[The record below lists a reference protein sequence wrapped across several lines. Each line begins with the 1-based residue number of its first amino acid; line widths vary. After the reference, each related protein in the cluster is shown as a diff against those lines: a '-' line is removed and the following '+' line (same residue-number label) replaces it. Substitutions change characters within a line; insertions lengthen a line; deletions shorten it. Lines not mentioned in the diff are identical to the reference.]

1 MLNRDGIWSKAV
13 EKLTAEHLIEDY
25 SPREREILARVEE
38 VLPTLAARA
47 GAMDRDGYL
56 DVENVKLLSE
66 AGLLGLVVPERY
78 GGLGGGLRE
87 WVGACFAIGTVC
99 PSTALAYFFHLT
111 SASRGNLSLRAI
123 EADLYNAREAPVVR
137 AFAEKV
143 LHTMGRDRQ
152 WLANFASESVK
163 SEAAAITITTKATRV
178 EGGWELNG
186 TKSFGCATGI
196 ADKYLVAA
204 SLDGI
209 DDASGLCTFMVNRG
223 AAGTRGRIKWNALGM
238 RGTATEGLVLER
250 VFVAEEDALAIPGS
264 FVKMCSQ
271 SRTGFVGNQ
280 VAASSIYLGAA
291 FAIYHTALRSM
302 RERKFEDTGR
312 PLGTGPYQQ
321 QLIGDM
327 YADLNTAILWARR
340 MIEIETAEPPIL
352 PEEEVMPFWRT
363 CKGQVA
369 EYSFKVTQH
378 ALKLA
383 GTAGTL
389 FDTPFSRALRD
400 VAMGLVQAFPAE
412 RGRLEAA
419 QMLVEGTSQTA
430 FAPLKQ

>member
-1 MLNRDGIWSKAV
+1 MSR
-13 EKLTAEHLIEDY
+13 LTAEYLIEDLNA
-25 SPREREILARVEE
+25 RERANLQRVEQ
-38 VLPTLAARA
+38 VLPELAKRS
-47 GAMDRDGYL
+47 GDMDRDSYL
-56 DVENVKLLSE
+56 DPENVRLLSE
-66 AGLLGLVVPERY
+66 SGLLGLVVPEEY

-87 WVGACFAIGTVC
+87 WAGASFAIGTVC

-111 SASRGNLSLRAI
+111 SASRGNLNLKAI
-123 EADLYNAREAPVVR
+123 DAGLYDGDEEPAVRE
-137 AFAEKV
+137 FAEKI
-143 LHTMGRDRQ
+143 LYTMGRDRR

-163 SEAAAITITTKATRV
+163 SEASAITITTKATRID
-178 EGGWELNG
+178 GGWELNG

-196 ADKYLVAA
+196 ADSYLVAA

-209 DDASGLCTFMVNRG
+209 DDASGLCTFMVDRG
-223 AAGTRGRIKWNALGM
+223 APGTRGRIEWNALGM
-238 RGTATEGLVLER
+238 RGTATEGLVLEN
-250 VFVAEEDALAIPGS
+250 VFVPEGNALALPGS

-280 VAASSIYLGAA
+280 VAASSIYLGGA
-291 FAIYHTALRSM
+291 FSVYHTALRSM
-302 RERKFEDTGR
+302 RERKFQDTGR
-312 PLGTGPYQQ
+312 PLGTGPYQR

-327 YADLNTAILWARR
+327 YADLNTALLWARR
-340 MIEIETAEPPIL
+340 MIDIETAEPPIV
-352 PEEEVMPFWRT
+352 PQEEVMPFWRT

-389 FDTPFSRALRD
+389 FGTPFSRALRD

-412 RGRLEAA
+412 RGRLETA
-419 QMLVEGTSQTA
+419 QLLVEGSEQLSFGA
-430 FAPLKQ
+430 LRK

>member
-1 MLNRDGIWSKAV
+1 MDR
-13 EKLTAEHLIEDY
+13 LTAEHLIEDC
-25 SPREREILARVEE
+25 SPRERAILERVEA
-38 VLPTLAARA
+38 VLPALAERS
-47 GAMDRDGYL
+47 GDMDRDGFL
-56 DVENVKLLSE
+56 ATENVQTLSE
-66 AGLLGLVVPERY
+66 AGLLGLVVPEAY

-87 WVGACFAIGTVC
+87 WAGASFAIGTVC

-111 SASRGNLSLRAI
+111 SASRGTLSLKALD
-123 EADLYNAREAPVVR
+123 AGLYDDDEAPLVR

-143 LHTMGRDRQ
+143 LHTMGREGQ

-163 SEAAAITITTKATRV
+163 SEAAAITITTKASRAA
-178 EGGWELNG
+178 GGWELNG
-186 TKSFGCATGI
+186 VKSFGCATGI
-196 ADKYLVAA
+196 ANKYLVAA

-209 DDASGLCTFMVNRG
+209 DDASGLCTFMVDRG
-223 AAGTRGRIKWNALGM
+223 APGTRGRIEWNALGM
-238 RGTATEGLVLER
+238 RGTATEGLVLEN
-250 VFVAEEDALAIPGS
+250 VFVADADALALPGS

-280 VAASSIYLGAA
+280 VAASCIYLGGA
-291 FAIYHTALRSM
+291 FAVYHTALRNM
-302 RERKFEDTGR
+302 RERKFQDTGR
-312 PLGTGPYQQ
+312 PLGTGPYQR

-327 YADLNTAILWARR
+327 YADLHTAILWARR
-340 MIEIETAEPPIL
+340 MIDIETAESPIV
-352 PEEEVMPFWRT
+352 PQEEVMPFWRT

-389 FDTPFSRALRD
+389 FTTPFSRALRD

-412 RGRLEAA
+412 RGRLETAEL
-419 QMLVEGTSQTA
+419 LVEGTAQTA
-430 FAPLKQ
+430 FDALRR

>member
-1 MLNRDGIWSKAV
+1 MDR
-13 EKLTAEHLIEDY
+13 LTAEHLIEDP
-25 SPREREILARVEE
+25 SPDERAILERVEA
-38 VLPTLAARA
+38 VLPALAERA
-47 GAMDRDGYL
+47 GDMDQRGYL
-56 DVENVKLLSE
+56 ATDNVRLLGE
-66 AGLLGLVVPERY
+66 AGLLGLVVPKEY
-78 GGLGGGLRE
+78 GGLGGTLRA
-87 WVGACFAIGTVC
+87 WAGACFAIGTVC

-111 SASRGNLSLRAI
+111 SASRGNLSLA
-123 EADLYNAREAPVVR
+123 AVAAGLYDRDEEPVVR
-137 AFAEKV
+137 AFADKV
-143 LHTMGRDRQ
+143 LYTMGRDRK

-163 SEAAAITITTKATRV
+163 SEAAAITITTRASRV

-196 ADKYLVAA
+196 ADHYLVTA

-209 DDASGLCTFMVNRG
+209 DDANGLCTFIVDRD
-223 AAGTRGRIKWNALGM
+223 APGTKGRIEWNALGM
-238 RGTATEGLVLER
+238 RGTATEGLVLDN
-250 VFVAEEDALAIPGS
+250 VFVADADALAIPGA

-280 VAASSIYLGAA
+280 VAASSIYLGGA
-291 FAIYHTALRSM
+291 FAIYRKALHDM
-302 RERKFEDTGR
+302 RERKFQDTGR
-312 PLGTGPYQQ
+312 PLGSGPFQR

-327 YADLNTAILWARR
+327 YADLNTALLWARR
-340 MIEIETAEPPIL
+340 MIHIETAEPPVV
-352 PEEEVMPFWRT
+352 PQEEVMPFWRT

-389 FDTPFSRALRD
+389 FGTPFSRALRD

-412 RGRLEAA
+412 RGRLETA
-419 QMLVEGTSQTA
+419 QLLVEGSAQTSFDA
-430 FAPLKQ
+430 LRG